1 MSGIMLKREGRES
14 RSISRSAHHPTIGRV
29 TYPLPNSC
37 RATILESVLSVL
49 SVSSV
54 AVIKSAS
61 VALIVLMASTSVLAT
76 RPDVARARSLHA
88 VGRKFDRF
96 WDVAWFERPL
106 RFNGPDAAREG

>member
-1 MSGIMLKREGRES
+1 MMLKWEGRES

-29 TYPLPNSC
+29 TYPLPNPC
-37 RATILESVLSVL
+37 PATILESVL

-76 RPDVARARSLHA
+76 RADLARAVSLQSAA
-88 VGRKFDRF
+88 V
-96 WDVAWFERPL
+96 
-106 RFNGPDAAREG
+106 